1 MSTKKR
7 VVSAALAAAVGV
19 SLLCGFGFAQK
30 DYVYQQFETAEPV
43 TSVTVTDASAKVT
56 IQAADTDHITVRYA
70 ALPDEEPLYDISVQD
85 GRLVVEARDDVDVDT
100 TDDGGPALVRVRIEG
115 HSIDPTPDRELT
127 VTLPDKQ
134 YEQLEAGL
142 AVGTLKVEGVDA
154 KTLSVA
160 AAAGGSPTPGR
171 QDGMKSTESSSV
183 RAWSRYSARAFP
195 LCVGGTPS
203 YHAAIA
209 AAVIPV
215 PQASVSASTP
225 FSKVRIFRAPSVM
238 RETKLTLAP
247 SGANSASCRS
257 LEPSEATFTLS
268 ASSVKSTKCR
278 VPVFRNQPPSTRRSP
293 NASIILSL
301 TVQRRFCREIIS
313 PVCSPS
319 GASNTK
325 LFPSDGFRPRKSAKA
340 TMHRPPLPH
349 IMPPEPSEL

>member
-19 SLLCGFGFAQK
+19 SLLCGFGFAKK

-70 ALPDEEPLYDISVQD
+70 ALPDEEPLYDLSVQD

-100 TDDGGPALVRVRIEG
+100 TDDSGPALVRVRIEG

-160 AAAGGSPTPGR
+160 AAAGEAEVSGVQAEQLELASAAGKVILRDTWARKAEVAAAAGSLQLEGVEA
-171 QDGMKSTESSSV
+171 DELSVSS
-183 RAWSRYSARAFP
+183 A
-195 LCVGGTPS
+195 VGGASLKQVTAGDLEIGSVLGNIQLEDVWADS
-203 YHAAIA
+203 Y
-209 AAVIPV
+209 
-215 PQASVSASTP
+215 
-225 FSKVRIFRAPSVM
+225 
-238 RETKLTLAP
+238 TKA
-247 SGANSASCRS
+247 G
-257 LEPSEATFTLS
+257 
-268 ASSVKSTKCR
+268 
-278 VPVFRNQPPSTRRSP
+278 
-293 NASIILSL
+293 IILH
-301 TVQRRFCREIIS
+301 T
-313 PVCSPS
+313 S
-319 GASNTK
+319 GQIQK
-325 LFPSDGFRPRKSAKA
+325 R
-340 TMHRPPLPH
+340 
-349 IMPPEPSEL
+349 

>member
-43 TSVTVTDASAKVT
+43 TSVTVKDASANVT

-70 ALPDEEPLYDISVQD
+70 ALPDEEPLYDLSVQD

-100 TDDGGPALVRVRIEG
+100 TDDGPALVRVRIEG

-160 AAAGGSPTPGR
+160 AAAGEAEVSGVQAEQLELASAAGKVILRDAWARKAEVAAAAGSLQLEGVEA
-171 QDGMKSTESSSV
+171 DELSVSS
-183 RAWSRYSARAFP
+183 A
-195 LCVGGTPS
+195 VGGASLKQVTAGDLEIGSVLGNIQLEDVWADS
-203 YHAAIA
+203 Y
-209 AAVIPV
+209 
-215 PQASVSASTP
+215 
-225 FSKVRIFRAPSVM
+225 
-238 RETKLTLAP
+238 TKA
-247 SGANSASCRS
+247 G
-257 LEPSEATFTLS
+257 
-268 ASSVKSTKCR
+268 
-278 VPVFRNQPPSTRRSP
+278 
-293 NASIILSL
+293 IILH
-301 TVQRRFCREIIS
+301 T
-313 PVCSPS
+313 S
-319 GASNTK
+319 GQIQK
-325 LFPSDGFRPRKSAKA
+325 R
-340 TMHRPPLPH
+340 
-349 IMPPEPSEL
+349 

>member
-70 ALPDEEPLYDISVQD
+70 ALPDEEPLYDLSVQD
-85 GRLVVEARDDVDVDT
+85 GRLVVKARDDVDVDT

-160 AAAGGSPTPGR
+160 AAAGEAEVSGVQTEQLELSSAAGKVILRDAWAQKAEVGAAAGSLQLEGVEA
-171 QDGMKSTESSSV
+171 DELSVSS
-183 RAWSRYSARAFP
+183 A
-195 LCVGGTPS
+195 VGGASLKQVTAGDLEIGSVLGNIQLEDVWADS
-203 YHAAIA
+203 Y
-209 AAVIPV
+209 
-215 PQASVSASTP
+215 
-225 FSKVRIFRAPSVM
+225 
-238 RETKLTLAP
+238 TKA
-247 SGANSASCRS
+247 G
-257 LEPSEATFTLS
+257 
-268 ASSVKSTKCR
+268 
-278 VPVFRNQPPSTRRSP
+278 
-293 NASIILSL
+293 IILH
-301 TVQRRFCREIIS
+301 T
-313 PVCSPS
+313 S
-319 GASNTK
+319 GQIQK
-325 LFPSDGFRPRKSAKA
+325 R
-340 TMHRPPLPH
+340 
-349 IMPPEPSEL
+349 

>member
-19 SLLCGFGFAQK
+19 SLLCGFGFAKK

-43 TSVTVTDASAKVT
+43 TSVTVTDASANVT

-160 AAAGGSPTPGR
+160 TAAGEVEVSGVQAEQLELASAAGKVILRDTWARKAEVAAAAGSLQLEGVEADELSV
-171 QDGMKSTESSSV
+171 SS
-183 RAWSRYSARAFP
+183 A
-195 LCVGGTPS
+195 VGGASLKQVTAGDLEIGSVLGSIQLEDVWADS
-203 YHAAIA
+203 Y
-209 AAVIPV
+209 
-215 PQASVSASTP
+215 
-225 FSKVRIFRAPSVM
+225 
-238 RETKLTLAP
+238 TKA
-247 SGANSASCRS
+247 G
-257 LEPSEATFTLS
+257 
-268 ASSVKSTKCR
+268 
-278 VPVFRNQPPSTRRSP
+278 
-293 NASIILSL
+293 IILH
-301 TVQRRFCREIIS
+301 T
-313 PVCSPS
+313 S
-319 GASNTK
+319 GQIQK
-325 LFPSDGFRPRKSAKA
+325 R
-340 TMHRPPLPH
+340 
-349 IMPPEPSEL
+349 

>member
-56 IQAADTDHITVRYA
+56 IQAAATDHITVRYA

-160 AAAGGSPTPGR
+160 AAAGEAEVSGVQAEQLELSSAAGKVILRDTWAQKAEVAAAAGSLQLEGVEA
-171 QDGMKSTESSSV
+171 DELSVSS
-183 RAWSRYSARAFP
+183 A
-195 LCVGGTPS
+195 VGGASLKQVTAGDLEIGSVLGNIQLEDVWADS
-203 YHAAIA
+203 Y
-209 AAVIPV
+209 
-215 PQASVSASTP
+215 
-225 FSKVRIFRAPSVM
+225 
-238 RETKLTLAP
+238 TKA
-247 SGANSASCRS
+247 G
-257 LEPSEATFTLS
+257 
-268 ASSVKSTKCR
+268 
-278 VPVFRNQPPSTRRSP
+278 
-293 NASIILSL
+293 IILH
-301 TVQRRFCREIIS
+301 T
-313 PVCSPS
+313 S
-319 GASNTK
+319 GQIQK
-325 LFPSDGFRPRKSAKA
+325 R
-340 TMHRPPLPH
+340 
-349 IMPPEPSEL
+349 

>member
-43 TSVTVTDASAKVT
+43 TSVTVTDASANVT

-160 AAAGGSPTPGR
+160 TAAGEVEVSGVQAEQLELASAAGKVILRDAWARKAEVGAAAGSLQLEGVEADELSV
-171 QDGMKSTESSSV
+171 SS
-183 RAWSRYSARAFP
+183 A
-195 LCVGGTPS
+195 VGGASLKQVTAGDLEIGSVLGNIQLEDVWADS
-203 YHAAIA
+203 Y
-209 AAVIPV
+209 
-215 PQASVSASTP
+215 
-225 FSKVRIFRAPSVM
+225 
-238 RETKLTLAP
+238 TKA
-247 SGANSASCRS
+247 G
-257 LEPSEATFTLS
+257 
-268 ASSVKSTKCR
+268 
-278 VPVFRNQPPSTRRSP
+278 
-293 NASIILSL
+293 IILH
-301 TVQRRFCREIIS
+301 T
-313 PVCSPS
+313 S
-319 GASNTK
+319 GQIQK
-325 LFPSDGFRPRKSAKA
+325 R
-340 TMHRPPLPH
+340 
-349 IMPPEPSEL
+349 

>member
-70 ALPDEEPLYDISVQD
+70 ALPDEEPLYDLSVQD

-160 AAAGGSPTPGR
+160 AAAGEAEVSGVQAEQLELASAAGKVILRDTWARKAEVAAAAGSLQLEGVEA
-171 QDGMKSTESSSV
+171 DELSVSS
-183 RAWSRYSARAFP
+183 A
-195 LCVGGTPS
+195 VGGASLKQVTAGDLEIGSALGSIQLEDVWADS
-203 YHAAIA
+203 Y
-209 AAVIPV
+209 
-215 PQASVSASTP
+215 
-225 FSKVRIFRAPSVM
+225 
-238 RETKLTLAP
+238 TKA
-247 SGANSASCRS
+247 G
-257 LEPSEATFTLS
+257 
-268 ASSVKSTKCR
+268 
-278 VPVFRNQPPSTRRSP
+278 
-293 NASIILSL
+293 IILH
-301 TVQRRFCREIIS
+301 T
-313 PVCSPS
+313 S
-319 GASNTK
+319 GQIQK
-325 LFPSDGFRPRKSAKA
+325 R
-340 TMHRPPLPH
+340 
-349 IMPPEPSEL
+349 

>member
-43 TSVTVTDASAKVT
+43 TSVTVTDASANVT

-70 ALPDEEPLYDISVQD
+70 ALPDEEPLYDLSVQD

-160 AAAGGSPTPGR
+160 TAAGEVEVSGVQAEQLELASAAGKVILRDTWAQKAEVAAAAGSLQLEGVEADELSV
-171 QDGMKSTESSSV
+171 SS
-183 RAWSRYSARAFP
+183 A
-195 LCVGGTPS
+195 VGGASLKQVTAGDLEIGSALGSIQLEDVWADS
-203 YHAAIA
+203 Y
-209 AAVIPV
+209 
-215 PQASVSASTP
+215 
-225 FSKVRIFRAPSVM
+225 
-238 RETKLTLAP
+238 TKA
-247 SGANSASCRS
+247 G
-257 LEPSEATFTLS
+257 
-268 ASSVKSTKCR
+268 
-278 VPVFRNQPPSTRRSP
+278 
-293 NASIILSL
+293 IILH
-301 TVQRRFCREIIS
+301 T
-313 PVCSPS
+313 S
-319 GASNTK
+319 GQIQK
-325 LFPSDGFRPRKSAKA
+325 R
-340 TMHRPPLPH
+340 
-349 IMPPEPSEL
+349 